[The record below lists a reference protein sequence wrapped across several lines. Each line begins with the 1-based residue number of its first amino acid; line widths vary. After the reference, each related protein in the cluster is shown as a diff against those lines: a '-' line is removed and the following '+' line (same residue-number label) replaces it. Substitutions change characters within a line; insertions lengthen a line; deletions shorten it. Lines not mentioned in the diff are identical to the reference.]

1 MDDHQKWHWG
11 EGNKFAMEA
20 MKTLLLL
27 NGGSAVAL
35 LAFVGNLKGSNAT
48 APLPSIGSAMLC
60 FGLGAL
66 CAALAFIF
74 AYLAQLEYG
83 NEGASAREILD
94 ARPRARPSQIF
105 HRMAYGF
112 IAVSVSAFAAGLFF
126 GWSNLPSTFKASP
139 QHERATAFTNSD
151 QTPAGATRPCS
162 RSTGRAADRRSTAT
176 APPATQH
183 PPPHAHA
190 RA

>member
-11 EGNKFAMEA
+11 ESNKFAMEA

-83 NEGASAREILD
+83 NEGEERAREILD

-139 QHERATAFTNSD
+139 QHERATASAALTNS
-151 QTPAGATRPCS
+151 ATN
-162 RSTGRAADRRSTAT
+162 
-176 APPATQH
+176 H
-183 PPPHAHA
+183 PP
-190 RA
+190 